1 MMKYLLILFF
11 AISLF
16 SCKNSDPVSETKLT
30 KVMLLGYDMRLCAC
44 CGGQLLSFNLN
55 AEKYKDT
62 MYLIN
67 KIVKNDI
74 ITDTTTYPKIVNVE
88 WKFAETTCGL
98 QKVDISRIEE

>member
-1 MMKYLLILFF
+1 
-11 AISLF
+11 
-16 SCKNSDPVSETKLT
+16 
-30 KVMLLGYDMRLCAC
+30 
-44 CGGQLLSFNLN
+44 
-55 AEKYKDT
+55 